1 MPGGEVPLDVLLDRG
16 PHVLRAQIR
25 RVRRHDVVAARE
37 HFDHRYALGTRL
49 AEEGGAE
56 VAAPGVR
63 IEVLADALDCAL
75 LPCFV
80 ARYADWELPLDRL
93 AVLRPERLLFRRRQ
107 RLPELSI

>member
-1 MPGGEVPLDVLLDRG
+1 MRPALTGFGSHHAPRRGKAALDQAPVP
-16 PHVLRAQIR
+16 RAQG
-25 RVRRHDVVAARE
+25 E
-37 HFDHRYALGTRL
+37 T
-49 AEEGGAE
+49 
-56 VAAPGVR
+56 VR

-75 LPCFV
+75 RPCFV